1 MEVFIITPFPDSINV
16 LIENNIA
23 NQGIKKRLLNL
34 EVVNLR
40 DFTSDNYKKIDDEPY
55 GGGSGMVMMCKPLF
69 DAIEYC
75 ISKSKKKPKV
85 IFPSPKGKVLNHSIS
100 SDLSKESSIVFICG
114 HYKGI
119 DERVIEKYVTHEYSL
134 GDFVMTNGEVPVMA
148 MLDSII
154 RLIPGTLNKL
164 DSALTDSFTSD
175 LLDHPHYTQP
185 RKIGDMVVP
194 EILISGHHGQIDT
207 WRKMQKEKITMKKR
221 PDIWEK
227 FQKLKESEKDN
238 E

>member
-69 DAIEYC
+69 GAIEYC
-75 ISKSKKKPKV
+75 ISKSTKKPKI
-85 IFPSPKGKVLNHSIS
+85 IFPSPKGEVLNHKTS
-100 SDLSKESSIVFICG
+100 SDLSNESSLVFICG

-119 DERVIEKYVTHEYSL
+119 DERVIEKYVDLEISI
-134 GDFVMTNGEVPVMA
+134 GDYIISNGELSSMIIF
-148 MLDSII
+148 DSIV
-154 RLIPGTLNKL
+154 RLIPGVLNDL
-164 DSALTDSFTSD
+164 NSAEFKSFKTPGIKRTIES
-175 LLDHPHYTQP
+175 
-185 RKIGDMVVP
+185 KI
-194 EILISGHHGQIDT
+194 IID
-207 WRKMQKEKITMKKR
+207 
-221 PDIWEK
+221 
-227 FQKLKESEKDN
+227 DN
-238 E
+238 SPFEMI